1 MAKEK
6 TTNRQGAGRIEAEPG
21 LDPRVRELATGPN
34 FAAVSTL
41 LPSGHIQTQP
51 IWVSADDDHILL
63 NTEVHRQKFL
73 NVERDP
79 RITVMIWD
87 HANPYSYVEVRGRVV
102 ETVRGEEARRMIDE
116 LSQKYNGR
124 PYPAEQIQSERVIL
138 KIAPEQQRTQG

>member
-6 TTNRQGAGRIEAEPG
+6 TAAHQGRGSIEVAPG
-21 LDPRVRELATGPN
+21 LDANVRKLASGAN

-41 LPSGHIQTQP
+41 LPSGRIQTQP
-51 IWVSADDDHILL
+51 IWVSCDDDHILL

-87 HANPYSYVEVRGRVV
+87 HANPYAYVEVRGRVV
-102 ETVRGEEARRMIDE
+102 DTVRGEPARRMIDE

-124 PYPAEQIQSERVIL
+124 PYPPEQIQSERVIL
-138 KIAPEQQRTQG
+138 RIAPEQQRSQG

>member
-1 MAKEK
+1 MAEEK
-6 TTNRQGAGRIEAEPG
+6 TTTRQGTGRIEAEG
-21 LDPRVRELATGPN
+21 DLHPRVRELASGPN
-34 FAAVSTL
+34 FAAVTTL
-41 LPSGHIQTQP
+41 LPSGHFQTQP
-51 IWVSADDDHILL
+51 IWVDADEDHILL
-63 NTEVHRQKFL
+63 NTEVHRAKFR

-102 ETVRGEEARRMIDE
+102 DTVRGEEARRQIDE

>member
-6 TTNRQGAGRIEAEPG
+6 TATHQGTGSIEAETG
-21 LDPRVRELATGPN
+21 LDAKVRKLASGAN

-51 IWVSADDDHILL
+51 IWVSCDDDHILL

-73 NVERDP
+73 NVGRDP

-87 HANPYSYVEVRGRVV
+87 HANPYTYVEVRGRVV
-102 ETVRGEEARRMIDE
+102 DTVRGEPARRMIDE

-124 PYPAEQIQSERVIL
+124 PYPPEAIQSERVIL
-138 KIAPEQQRTQG
+138 KIAPEQQRSQG

>member
-6 TTNRQGAGRIEAEPG
+6 TTQREGTGRVDADAG

-34 FAAVSTL
+34 FAAVSTM
-41 LPSGHIQTQP
+41 LPSGRIQTQP
-51 IWVSADDDHILL
+51 IWVDADAEHILL
-63 NTEVHRQKFL
+63 NTEVHRTKFK

-87 HANPYSYVEVRGRVV
+87 HANPYRYAEVRGRVV
-102 ETVRGEEARRMIDE
+102 DTVRGDAARRMIDE

-124 PYPAEQIQSERVIL
+124 PYPPQAIQTERVIL
-138 KIAPEQQRTQG
+138 KIAPEQQRVQG